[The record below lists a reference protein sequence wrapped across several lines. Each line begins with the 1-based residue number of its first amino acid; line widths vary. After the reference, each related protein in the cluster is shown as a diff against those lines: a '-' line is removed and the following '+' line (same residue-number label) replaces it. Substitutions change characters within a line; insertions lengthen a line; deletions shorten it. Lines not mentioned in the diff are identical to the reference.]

1 MGNAKASNRGTGNRY
16 DLHAFLYLVSLYLI
30 IIPGKNRDYKTTFI
44 VQTLT
49 SSTLVLLD
57 TDGDVKGYY
66 TRKTQ

>member
-30 IIPGKNRDYKTTFI
+30 IIPGKNSAYRITYI

-66 TRKTQ
+66 TRKTK